1 VLLILVY
8 ILFIVA
14 YGIYGLLTRRVAGNA
29 IIYGWLVDIR
39 PVCFFALTL
48 LTFANSSAGKVS
60 NFRWQKLILIPA
72 LIVVVFGFLQF
83 TVLPQSTLSH
93 IGYSK
98 ATILPFETVDQSN
111 LTRVQST
118 LRGPNPLGVYL
129 LLIIVTLVVL
139 TLSRKG
145 QRWRWALFILICLTV
160 LFGTYSRSA
169 EIGLLLSMFVLFG
182 VYEKDFIRRHYKGM
196 LVGLALL
203 AIVSTTF
210 ALRDTHMAQNVLFHA
225 SDASTSE
232 VSSNAQRASALK
244 NGALDVVHHPLGG
257 GVGSA
262 GPASFRNT
270 DGVPKIAENYYLQ
283 LGQEVGVLGMAL
295 FIAINILV
303 GVELWK
309 LRTQTLSR
317 ILLASLVGI
326 TFINLVS
333 HAWTDDTISYVW
345 WGLAGIA
352 LSPVI
357 LKSRHKQDEQV
368 HS

>member
-1 VLLILVY
+1 
-8 ILFIVA
+8 
-14 YGIYGLLTRRVAGNA
+14 
-29 IIYGWLVDIR
+29 
-39 PVCFFALTL
+39 
-48 LTFANSSAGKVS
+48 
-60 NFRWQKLILIPA
+60 
-72 LIVVVFGFLQF
+72 
-83 TVLPQSTLSH
+83 
-93 IGYSK
+93 
-98 ATILPFETVDQSN
+98 
-111 LTRVQST
+111 
-118 LRGPNPLGVYL
+118 
-129 LLIIVTLVVL
+129 
-139 TLSRKG
+139 
-145 QRWRWALFILICLTV
+145 
-160 LFGTYSRSA
+160 
-169 EIGLLLSMFVLFG
+169 
-182 VYEKDFIRRHYKGM
+182 
-196 LVGLALL
+196 
-203 AIVSTTF
+203 
-210 ALRDTHMAQNVLFHA
+210 
-225 SDASTSE
+225 
-232 VSSNAQRASALK
+232 
-244 NGALDVVHHPLGG
+244 
-257 GVGSA
+257 VGSA